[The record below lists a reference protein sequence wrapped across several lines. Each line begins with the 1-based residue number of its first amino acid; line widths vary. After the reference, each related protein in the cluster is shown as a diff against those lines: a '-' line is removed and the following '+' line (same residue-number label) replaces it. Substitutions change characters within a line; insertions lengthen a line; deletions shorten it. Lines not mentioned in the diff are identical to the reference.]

1 MTNWGLIICY
11 VEIVFLRPMELTSR
25 ALIINYPILQW
36 HAGGEG
42 RPALSATSEKKKK
55 NGRVGQLFTV
65 SGVAYLANV

>member
-1 MTNWGLIICY
+1 MSL
-11 VEIVFLRPMELTSR
+11 
-25 ALIINYPILQW
+25 ALISVLFSQG

-42 RPALSATSEKKKK
+42 RPALSAPSEKKK